1 MQNSEYQLKISRK
14 LFHVSSAWV
23 GFVYIFSSMTQAT
36 TLLIAAV
43 ATALLLLLDFT
54 RSRSTSFYN
63 FFHKRLASLFIERDN
78 HGLNSATWFS
88 LSILIILF
96 LFGGDDF
103 NSRLIVGLP
112 IIYLAFGDTVASVM
126 GKTFGKK
133 KMLFFNGSIIG
144 FISCFITVFILS
156 LLFGH
161 FLDGFYLNI
170 GQLLIISF
178 IGAVGEG
185 FPFTPD
191 DNLSLT
197 LFTATALYFMI

>member
-23 GFVYIFSSMTQAT
+23 GFVYIFSSMTHAT
-36 TLLIAAV
+36 TLLIA
-43 ATALLLLLDFT
+43 TITTLLLLLLDLT
-54 RSRSTSFYN
+54 RSQSTSFYN
-63 FFHKRLASLFIERDN
+63 FFHRRLAALFIERDK

-96 LFGGDDF
+96 LFGGDNF

-112 IIYLAFGDTVASVM
+112 IIYLAFGDTIASVM

-133 KMLFFNGSIIG
+133 KMFFFNGSRIG
-144 FISCFITVFILS
+144 FISCFITVFIIS
-156 LLFGH
+156 LLFSY
-161 FLDGFYLNI
+161 FLDGLNLNI
-170 GQLLIISF
+170 WQLLIISF
-178 IGAVGEG
+178 IGAAGEG

-197 LFTATALYFMI
+197 LFTATALYFII